1 MKMVDIQKSL
11 VGGFPKIVA
20 PGRKLLLQGFLMKV
34 PRAGGSSGL
43 PRYFILFSDMLMYCK
58 IKSGDAFKKL
68 VLPKPNA
75 LECGCLMPL
84 KHAKVDLLVGKGV
97 FKVTCQK
104 EELILYSAD
113 GNTSEEWVA
122 AIEVRLLEN
131 SRLISLEFKSAS
143 VGLGCLIEIR

>member
-58 IKSGDAFKKL
+58 IKSSDVFKRL
-68 VLPKPNA
+68 ILPKANT

-84 KHAKVDLLVGKGV
+84 KYAKVDMLVPM
-97 FKVTCQK
+97 
-104 EELILYSAD
+104 L
-113 GNTSEEWVA
+113 
-122 AIEVRLLEN
+122 
-131 SRLISLEFKSAS
+131 
-143 VGLGCLIEIR
+143 

>member
-58 IKSGDAFKKL
+58 FRGSLLTGGLLD
-68 VLPKPNA
+68 LPKPDA
-75 LECGCLMPL
+75 LEVCCVLPL
-84 KHAKVDLLVGKGV
+84 KQTKV
-97 FKVTCQK
+97 
-104 EELILYSAD
+104 
-113 GNTSEEWVA
+113 
-122 AIEVRLLEN
+122 RH
-131 SRLISLEFKSAS
+131 
-143 VGLGCLIEIR
+143 